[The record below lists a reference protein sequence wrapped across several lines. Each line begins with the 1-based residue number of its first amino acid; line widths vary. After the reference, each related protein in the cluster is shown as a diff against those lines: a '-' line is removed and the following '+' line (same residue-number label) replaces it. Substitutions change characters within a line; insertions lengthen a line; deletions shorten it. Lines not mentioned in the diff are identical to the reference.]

1 MRPIHFISGLP
12 RSGSTLL
19 SAILRQN
26 PRFHA
31 AMSGPLAGIFNALL
45 GEMSGKNEFSV
56 FISDEQR
63 RDVVLGLVESF
74 YRSVSN
80 AEVIF
85 DSHRLWCTRLQ
96 AINELF
102 PNARI
107 IACVRHIPWV
117 LDSIERLIRNNW
129 LQPSSIFNYQPG
141 GTVFSRAESLAAQD
155 GLIGF
160 AYRALKEAF
169 FGGCTKN
176 LMLLQYET
184 LVNDPGL
191 AIGAIYDFLHEPRF
205 SHDFEHVEY
214 SAEDFDTR
222 AGTPGLHRV
231 RRVVGYQER
240 TTILPPDLFKR
251 YENESFWQKSALNLR
266 GVRIV

>member
-31 AMSGPLAGIFNALL
+31 TMSGPLAGIFNALL

-85 DSHRLWCTRLQ
+85 DSHRLWCTKLP

-102 PNARI
+102 PNARV

-117 LDSIERLIRNNW
+117 LDSIERLVRKNW
-129 LQPSSIFNYQPG
+129 LQPSSIFNYQSG
-141 GTVFSRAESLAAQD
+141 GTVFSRTESLAAQD

-169 FGGCTKN
+169 FGDCTKN

-184 LVNDPGL
+184 LVNDPEL
-191 AIGAIYDFLHEPRF
+191 AISAVYDFLQEPRF
-205 SHDFEHVEY
+205 SHDFDHVEY

-231 RRVVGYQER
+231 RSTVGYQER
-240 TTILPPDLFKR
+240 TTILPPDLFMR
-251 YENESFWQKSALNLR
+251 YENESFWRKSALNLR